1 MSIIIWHL
9 LTFFMNNIKI
19 HKDMEKK
26 NENEMSL
33 TSFLLATLLAAI
45 FANALVNYRAE
56 RRLREFFS
64 IGKEARIERYCEKLE
79 APNHY
84 YIKDISDTVFVVETL
99 YVETPVR
106 NTISE
111 YTVVVSAEKTTDIE

>member
-1 MSIIIWHL
+1 
-9 LTFFMNNIKI
+9 
-19 HKDMEKK
+19 MEKK

-79 APNHY
+79 TPNYHV
-84 YIKDISDTVFVVETL
+84 KDISDTVFVVETL

-106 NTISE
+106 NKISE

>member
-1 MSIIIWHL
+1 
-9 LTFFMNNIKI
+9 
-19 HKDMEKK
+19 MEKK

-64 IGKEARIERYCEKLE
+64 IGKKAKIERFCEKLE
-79 APNHY
+79 APNY
-84 YIKDISDTVFVVETL
+84 IIKDIKDTVFVAETL
-99 YVETPVR
+99 FVEVQDTLIIR
-106 NTISE
+106 DTII
-111 YTVVVSAEKTTDIE
+111 TMVAITDYIE

>member
-1 MSIIIWHL
+1 M
-9 LTFFMNNIKI
+9 
-19 HKDMEKK
+19 DK
-26 NENEMSL
+26 NKNEMSL

-56 RRLREFFS
+56 RGLREFFS
-64 IGKEARIERYCEKLE
+64 IGKERYCEKLE
-79 APNHY
+79 TPNY
-84 YIKDISDTVFVVETL
+84 YMKDISDTVFVVETL

-106 NTISE
+106 DTILE